1 MEICGP
7 LTLDLQY
14 SIKKKCVHAVQDFIY
29 LKNHLN
35 EFNSCN
41 FQKSEY
47 LSENLTKQC
56 ICMLHVISC
65 EELTGDFLWFSRM
78 LFYNLRLLYKQSG
91 FFTQFGPSLDPLF
104 SVLLTI
110 VKKWYDIFNNL
121 KNHVFL

>member
-35 EFNSCN
+35 EFTSCN

-47 LSENLTKQC
+47 LSEKSN
-56 ICMLHVISC
+56 
-65 EELTGDFLWFSRM
+65 
-78 LFYNLRLLYKQSG
+78 
-91 FFTQFGPSLDPLF
+91 
-104 SVLLTI
+104 
-110 VKKWYDIFNNL
+110 
-121 KNHVFL
+121 